1 MANGVACCKVNG
13 WTGGRISVCLDWRRV
28 CLFCLRL
35 AAEELMFQMPCFVLG
50 TQTVSFN
57 VGLVI
62 MLAWVLLTGVMFRV
76 LQRLSEPFRRAECAR
91 SGLSMAVK
99 VSEENVEESAPQVVE
114 EILEEA
120 AVGTAEVFFA
130 GGASSWARS
139 RS

>member
-1 MANGVACCKVNG
+1 
-13 WTGGRISVCLDWRRV
+13 
-28 CLFCLRL
+28 
-35 AAEELMFQMPCFVLG
+35 MPCFVLG

-91 SGLSMAVK
+91 LGLSMAVK

-130 GGASSWARS
+130 GGANSCQD
-139 RS
+139 